1 MRNIAVIGGTG
12 VYSPEA
18 LQGFKE
24 LQINTPYGLVVC
36 TNGVIADNRVTFIT
50 RHGVGHKTAPH
61 KVNYRANIWALKSLG
76 VEEIFATTA
85 VGSLNQDMKAGHFV
99 VCDQLIDFTKSR
111 INTFYDSPERGVAH
125 VDFSYPYCSVL
136 REKVIACL
144 EKSNINFHKTG
155 TYVCTEGPRFE
166 TAAEIKMFKTLGG
179 DLVGM
184 TNAPESVLAREAE
197 MCYVNVSIVT
207 NMAAGI
213 SPTPLSHTEVVEAMA
228 QSVSNMNLL
237 IDAYIRKNDNTD
249 LVTCGCATAMKEFGG
264 FKL

>member
-1 MRNIAVIGGTG
+1 MRKIAIIGGTG
-12 VYSPEA
+12 IYSPET
-18 LQGFKE
+18 LQCFEEKVI
-24 LQINTPYGLVVC
+24 QTPYGAALC
-36 TNGVIADNRVTFIT
+36 NIGTMCGNQVIFIT

-111 INTFYDSPERGVAH
+111 INTFYDTPERGVAH
-125 VDFSYPYCSVL
+125 VDFSYPYCPVL
-136 REKVIACL
+136 RERVIACL
-144 EKSNINFHKTG
+144 EKSDTNFHKTG

-237 IDAYIRKNDNTD
+237 IDAYIRNTD
-249 LVTCGCATAMKEFGG
+249 YKNLSVCGCATAMKEFGG